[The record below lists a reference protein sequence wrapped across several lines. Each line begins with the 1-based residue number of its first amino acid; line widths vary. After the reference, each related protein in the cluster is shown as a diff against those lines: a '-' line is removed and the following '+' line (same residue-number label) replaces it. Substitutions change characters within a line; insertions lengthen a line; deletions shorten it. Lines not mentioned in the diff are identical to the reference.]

1 MSPFQSIS
9 LSCLVKNLQEKIETN
24 LGVELL
30 FILQINCE
38 GKPVKLENPSDI
50 ENLTIEIAKHK
61 NKIFVAGIYKL
72 PNLSESDF
80 TTNLETIISKLPSKY
95 EKIILMGDFNMTTSN
110 PILNNSIFEY
120 ICTFTFKYQFNL
132 FEEFKNPKLYRSFTS
147 KFQT

>member
-61 NKIFVAGIYKL
+61 NKSFVAGI
-72 PNLSESDF
+72 
-80 TTNLETIISKLPSKY
+80 
-95 EKIILMGDFNMTTSN
+95 
-110 PILNNSIFEY
+110 
-120 ICTFTFKYQFNL
+120 
-132 FEEFKNPKLYRSFTS
+132 
-147 KFQT
+147 